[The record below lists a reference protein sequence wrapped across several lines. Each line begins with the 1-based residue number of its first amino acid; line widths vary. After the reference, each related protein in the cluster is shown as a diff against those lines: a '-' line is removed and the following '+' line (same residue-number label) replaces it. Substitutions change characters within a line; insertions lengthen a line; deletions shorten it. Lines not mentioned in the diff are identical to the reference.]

1 MNLNK
6 YNKLFRFGVLFTA
19 FFTTLVL
26 IIFCPRLSATAYA
39 ESSTPETAATTYIV
53 TYHANGGC
61 WWSNWSRPTYSFATK
76 KYEQEEGKTYQI
88 IDSKPTYGANTF
100 NGWNTESDGSGTWYS
115 PHQEYVCTDNM
126 DLYAQWRGPVPAP
139 TTEPTA
145 TPEPTVEP
153 TATPEP
159 TVEPTVTPTQEPIE
173 TPQPSNVNKYIYKF
187 DLNKWG
193 KWLLWYRIY
202 PTKFVNDFF
211 FSQY

>member
-6 YNKLFRFGVLFTA
+6 CNKLFRFGVLFSA
-19 FFTTLVL
+19 FFTALVL

-39 ESSTPETAATTYIV
+39 ESSTPETAVTTYIV

-115 PHQEYVCTDNM
+115 PHQEYVCTGNM
-126 DLYAQWRGPVPAP
+126 DLYAQWLGPVPAP
-139 TTEPTA
+139 TAEPTA
-145 TPEPTVEP
+145 TPEPTPEPTVAP
-153 TATPEP
+153 TATPAPTTTPEP
-159 TVEPTVTPTQEPIE
+159 VT
-173 TPQPSNVNKYIYKF
+173 TPAPVPSAKPNYRAMCRAWFRYLRRQMIGLYK
-187 DLNKWG
+187 
-193 KWLLWYRIY
+193 
-202 PTKFVNDFF
+202 
-211 FSQY
+211 

>member
-6 YNKLFRFGVLFTA
+6 CNKFFRFGVLFSA
-19 FFTTLVL
+19 FFTALVL
-26 IIFCPRLSATAYA
+26 IVFCPRLSATAYA
-39 ESSTPETAATTYIV
+39 ESSTPETAVTTYIV

-115 PHQEYVCTDNM
+115 PHQEYVCTGNM

-139 TTEPTA
+139 TAEPTVTPEPTPEPTVKPTATPAPTA
-145 TPEPTVEP
+145 TPEPVT
-153 TATPEP
+153 TPAP
-159 TVEPTVTPTQEPIE
+159 V
-173 TPQPSNVNKYIYKF
+173 PSDKPNYRAMCRAWFRYLRRQMIGLYK
-187 DLNKWG
+187 
-193 KWLLWYRIY
+193 
-202 PTKFVNDFF
+202 
-211 FSQY
+211 